1 MAAGSVRPVERSA
14 RGAMVMAAIGHMPV
28 RVVRALALASMV
40 AMALVWMSIGQ
51 VSAAVSDRSIDA
63 LAGEIVRGLDAADL
77 SALPAGSGYSRP
89 TIAIRAFTEAGGPVS
104 AGAANYVNDRLM
116 MALQRKARSRFRFVA
131 RDAVGDLIAD
141 IDATTEPSAAR
152 DARLRD
158 LQANLR
164 ADILIRGTVRQTERG
179 AMLTYQA
186 IASETGALFVST
198 TPVALSAPLRPQAPA
213 AGIRIIEDRAGSR
226 TRSVPFPRDRHPTVL
241 EAEGRLFDLGYD
253 PGPVDGILTDQTRA
267 ALRAYQRDSALPVN
281 GHMTWR
287 VVENMRRDTR

>member
-1 MAAGSVRPVERSA
+1 MAAGSVRSVERLA
-14 RGAMVMAAIGHMPV
+14 RGVMVMAAIGHFPA
-28 RVVRALALASMV
+28 RAVRALALASMV
-40 AMALVWMSIGQ
+40 AVALVWMSIGQ
-51 VSAAVSDRSIDA
+51 VSAAVSDRAVDA

-77 SALPAGSGYSRP
+77 SAFPAGSGYSRP
-89 TIAIRAFTEAGGPVS
+89 TIAIRAFTEAAGPMS

-116 MALQRKARSRFRFVA
+116 MALQRKTRSRFRFVA

-164 ADILIRGTVRQTERG
+164 ADILIRGTIRQSEGG
-179 AMLTYQA
+179 AMLTYQVV
-186 IASETGALFVST
+186 ASETGALFVST
-198 TPVALSAPLRPQAPA
+198 TSVAISAPLRTQAPS
-213 AGIRIIEDRAGSR
+213 AGVQIIEDRAGSP

-241 EAEGRLFDLGYD
+241 EAEGLLFDLGYN

-281 GHMTWR
+281 GRMTWR